1 MCINCNLT
9 APINHHICDL
19 LGIPRNQYGVVSNS
33 MDILDQLITYIGLDY
48 RYNKSTDGEITLKLL
63 NTSKNERSETI
74 IKLYEYLNDH
84 NLYIYIE
91 NLVKDAEYHPSCVD
105 RRIINYIG
113 YKYFD
118 NNWIN
123 DTSVLE
129 NFKVP
134 LELLS
139 SDADRMKSLFGRV
152 KYIQTELIPDDI
164 VDKLRLTREN
174 AELYDFQMLPE
185 QNFYNAS

>member
-1 MCINCNLT
+1 M
-9 APINHHICDL
+9 APINHHICEL
-19 LGIPRNQYGVVSNS
+19 LGIPMNQYAVVSNS
-33 MDILDQLITYIGLDY
+33 MDILDHLISLIGLDY
-48 RYNKSTDGEITLKLL
+48 KYDESTNGEITLKLL
-63 NTSKNERSETI
+63 KNCSNERDKRKI
-74 IKLYEYLNDH
+74 LLYEYLNDH

-123 DTSVLE
+123 DTSVFE

-139 SDADRMKSLFGRV
+139 SDVDRMKSLFGKV
-152 KYIQTELIPDDI
+152 KYIQTEIIPDDI
-164 VDKLRLTREN
+164 VDKLGLTREN
-174 AELYDFQMLPE
+174 TELYDFQMLPE
-185 QNFYNAS
+185 QNFYNVS